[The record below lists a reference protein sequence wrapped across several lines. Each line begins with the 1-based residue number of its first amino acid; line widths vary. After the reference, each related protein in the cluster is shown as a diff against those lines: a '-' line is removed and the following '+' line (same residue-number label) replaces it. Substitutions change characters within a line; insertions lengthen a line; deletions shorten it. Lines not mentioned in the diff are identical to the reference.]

1 MVCPLRYVVAAVSL
15 VVMLAALTW
24 GNSSTSVVSGSG
36 DRDKTKRGKPQSWAQ
51 WVLDLFTGRYLY
63 EAWATSRARSA
74 AEVVPA
80 ATAD

>member
-24 GNSSTSVVSGSG
+24 GSFGAGGEEERANSSRSG
-36 DRDKTKRGKPQSWAQ
+36 TKNTKKKWTQ

-63 EAWATSRARSA
+63 EMWTARGNRSNSV
-74 AEVVPA
+74 VVPVL
-80 ATAD
+80 